1 MVAYFISTRSSEIQN
16 IREQRAQAA
25 RVAAQRQQQQE
36 DVNTALQGA
45 QAVRMVGGNEGA

>member
-1 MVAYFISTRSSEIQN
+1 MVQAANQ
-16 IREQRAQAA
+16 AQAA
-25 RVAAQRQQQQE
+25 QAALQRQQQQE